1 MANGSIGILEHSERR
16 IVYVQEL
23 VDLARVA
30 CALERHR
37 LALGEF
43 PETLDALSPRFIGT
57 IPHDIIGGQPL
68 HYRRADN
75 GSYVL
80 YSVGWNGKDDGGA
93 FEKEAEDRELD
104 LGNGDWVWQSPTKG
118 FSGMISKV
126 ESFQICVHL
135 WPTPAMCHVPFTFP
149 RFAVKT
155 PASSTMLPSGSTS
168 TRRAGSFFLPAL
180 LCRSRFDGGSPTD
193 QTMLQPFQ
201 RW

>member
-104 LGNGDWVWQSPTKG
+104 LGNGDWVWQSPTK
-118 FSGMISKV
+118 
-126 ESFQICVHL
+126 
-135 WPTPAMCHVPFTFP
+135 
-149 RFAVKT
+149 
-155 PASSTMLPSGSTS
+155 
-168 TRRAGSFFLPAL
+168 
-180 LCRSRFDGGSPTD
+180 
-193 QTMLQPFQ
+193 
-201 RW
+201 